1 MLQCI
6 AFIGGTMGHCSLT
19 AVKIWQAPCP
29 VRVQTVA
36 QALLGL
42 LPAGIP
48 GSFSDFEIIEH
59 RLDSK
64 DSLAGAM
71 TTVMIWLKQQNLH
84 ASRPA
89 ALTTIEVLRAA
100 LWRFGRIYHRLIA
113 SRLQWNGM
121 GKSV

>member
-1 MLQCI
+1 M
-6 AFIGGTMGHCSLT
+6 TV
-19 AVKIWQAPCP
+19 VKIWQAPCP
-29 VRVQTVA
+29 VQTVT

-59 RLDSK
+59 RLDS
-64 DSLAGAM
+64 GAM

-100 LWRFGRIYHRLIA
+100 LWRSGRIYHRLIA
-113 SRLQWNGM
+113 SRLQWNAM